1 MGSLM
6 SQSLSARRTFNSLL
20 LLAIATCVMSTGCSA
35 LSSMAGKPL
44 PVEGTVAKSAGL
56 GSYSVEM
63 HPNLGSP
70 KKYDGT
76 LVAGDTVSA
85 ALVKAGAIKKFRSMD
100 IEILRIVE
108 KDGRNRGL
116 RMPVIYESHLKAPA
130 PEQDYALLDGD
141 RIVVKPKESGS
152 LVQMLGNMIN

>member
-1 MGSLM
+1 
-6 SQSLSARRTFNSLL
+6 
-20 LLAIATCVMSTGCSA
+20 
-35 LSSMAGKPL
+35 
-44 PVEGTVAKSAGL
+44 
-56 GSYSVEM
+56 M